1 MGFICLLLLLC
12 WGLQGLLALG
22 TVDFYRVFDVSL
34 ALGLVYQAGLV
45 WDIGNYGEVLLI
57 CEKWLRHLYNGFF
70 IIGTVKM
77 VGKHGLDSLCD
88 DEKEGISTL
97 CTVLNAAFR

>member
-1 MGFICLLLLLC
+1 M
-12 WGLQGLLALG
+12 
-22 TVDFYRVFDVSL
+22 
-34 ALGLVYQAGLV
+34 

-77 VGKHGLDSLCD
+77 VGKHGLNSLLG
-88 DEKEGISTL
+88 DEKEGIFTL